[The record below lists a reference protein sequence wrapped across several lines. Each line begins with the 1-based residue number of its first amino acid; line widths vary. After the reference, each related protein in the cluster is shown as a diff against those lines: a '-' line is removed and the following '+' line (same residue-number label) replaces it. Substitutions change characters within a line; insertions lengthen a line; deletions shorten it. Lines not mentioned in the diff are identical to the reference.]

1 MNIGVVGMWHLGT
14 VIAGCLASAGYSTIG
29 FDENREAIDALSVG
43 MLPVNEPGLK
53 ELIRIGMAKD
63 LLRFSSVPESLS
75 GSDIIWVAYDTPVD
89 DDDRADV
96 DAVTNHVCSLFPFI
110 KDNTL
115 VVVSSQLPVGSVG
128 MIEDKYR
135 LSYPESSVSFAC
147 LPENLRLGQA
157 ISVFTNPDRVVAG
170 VRSELDRN
178 RIEQLLDPFTTKVV
192 WMSVESAEMT
202 KHAINAFLATSVAF
216 ANELAAICEQYGA
229 DAGEVEKGLKSDS
242 RIGPGA
248 YLKPGNPFA
257 GGTLGRDI
265 SYLLSLGQQKQT
277 PTHLVAGVLESNQA
291 HKSWCRRRLRD
302 ALGGLRGRKVT
313 VLGLTYKPGTDT
325 LRRSDAIE
333 TCKWLS
339 DQGALV
345 AAFDPAVACLP
356 DDCAPFISLAPSA
369 TAALKDA
376 HALLIATEWP
386 QFRAITAEDVLQQM
400 NRPIVLD
407 PGRFLAASLAGNNR
421 IRYLTVGSQP

>member
-14 VIAGCLASAGYSTIG
+14 VIAGCLASTGYSVIG
-29 FDENREAIDALSVG
+29 FDDNRETIDALSVG
-43 MLPVNEPGLK
+43 TLPVNESGLE
-53 ELIRIGMAKD
+53 ELIRVGMGKN

-75 GSDIIWVAYDTPVD
+75 SSDIIWVAYDTPVD
-89 DDDRADV
+89 DNDRADV
-96 DAVTNHVCSLFPFI
+96 EVVTNAVCALFPFFQ
-110 KDNTL
+110 DQTL
-115 VVVSSQLPVGSVG
+115 VVVSSQLPVGSVS
-128 MIEDKYR
+128 MLEEKYR
-135 LSYPESSVSFAC
+135 RSYPESSVSFAC

-170 VRSELDRN
+170 VRSEVDRK
-178 RIEQLLDPFTTKVV
+178 RIDLLLAPFTTRIV

-229 DAGEVEKGLKSDS
+229 DASQVEKGLKSDS

-265 SYLLSLGQQKQT
+265 SYLLSFGQQKHIA
-277 PTHLVAGVLESNQA
+277 THLVAGVLESNRA
-291 HKSWCRRRLRD
+291 HKSWSRRRLRD
-302 ALGGLRGRKVT
+302 VLGGLRGRKVT

-345 AAFDPAVACLP
+345 VAFDPAVACLP
-356 DDCAPFISLAPSA
+356 DDCAPFMSLAPSA

-400 NRPIVLD
+400 HRPIVLD
-407 PGRFLAASLAGNNR
+407 PGRFLAESLAGDLR
-421 IRYLTVGSQP
+421 IRYLTVGSPS